1 MNNLYFSH
9 AIQCSVYKILV
20 FSWLGLFLFL
30 KFLQALTR
38 ASGKPH
44 GVSVEIRKKEQ
55 LHKQMAGA
63 INGGLVC
70 TTKGDPLFGQS
81 QSLPGQAAGE
91 GSTSWVPPAL
101 VPCEIVALL
110 SCEASAHLHVVALPI
125 TFPQN

>member
-38 ASGKPH
+38 ASGRPH

-55 LHKQMAGA
+55 LHKQMDGA

-70 TTKGDPLFGQS
+70 IQKVTL
-81 QSLPGQAAGE
+81 SLGSLSPCQGRQLVRGAQAGFHQH
-91 GSTSWVPPAL
+91 SYL
-101 VPCEIVALL
+101 VKLWHSCPVKHLPTYMWWPC
-110 SCEASAHLHVVALPI
+110 P
-125 TFPQN
+125 